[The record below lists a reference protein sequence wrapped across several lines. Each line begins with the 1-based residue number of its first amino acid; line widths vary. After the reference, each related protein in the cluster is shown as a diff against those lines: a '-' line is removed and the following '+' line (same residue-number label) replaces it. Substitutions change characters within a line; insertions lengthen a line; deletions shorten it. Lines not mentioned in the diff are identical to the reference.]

1 MALPSIARLPI
12 HHRIATT
19 GAHPLN
25 RGEKHLYLTLTPPA
39 PFSQTAERGKKD
51 RSFKGSGSPRPVLR
65 EGLGVRA
72 AETSSL
78 TPLTA
83 RYTPTTEIAS
93 LPRQPIARSPEE
105 WLQQG
110 KILFQSGQFAA
121 AADAWGQA
129 AERYKAQGERLSLAI
144 ALNQL
149 TLAQQELGQWQQAQE
164 SISQSLEI
172 VGSTPTLDKLPIYA
186 QALNAQGSLQLAQ
199 GNAAKALA
207 TWEQATK
214 IYTQIKDETGRL
226 GSLINKAQAQQVLGL
241 YLQSRKTL
249 ERVAE
254 SLQKQTDPEIRA
266 TGYRSLGNVLRLV
279 GDLKE
284 AEKFLKLS
292 LDNAASLSSPQEM
305 SVTQLSLGNTARA
318 RNDYADA
325 LIYYQQAAES
335 PVPSTQLQAQLNRLS
350 VLIEQENWPQAQQLW
365 PSLQTQLADQPASRR
380 NVYSQVNLV
389 KSLVKLH
396 QGATGNVPSIRDI
409 AKIAVP
415 AVQQANS
422 IDDQQA
428 KAYALGSLG
437 HLYEL
442 DQQWIE
448 AKKLTE
454 QALLIAQANNANE
467 ISYQWQW
474 QLGRI
479 LKAQRDIENATV
491 AYTGAFETLEYLR
504 KDLVATNPE
513 AQFSFRDSVEPVYRE
528 LVDLL
533 LSAAGTPSQ
542 DNLKQARKVMESL
555 QLTELDNFF
564 RSACLDGQV
573 ISIDKIDQQAAAVV
587 YPILLRD
594 RIELILS
601 LPQQQA
607 LEHKTIPISQTD
619 VEETVIQFRDF
630 IEKPFTTPEG
640 KQLGKDLYDW
650 LIRPLKASI
659 DQSQADTLVFV
670 LDGSLRNVPL
680 AALYDGHHYLIEQYA
695 LALAPGMQLINTQPL
710 RSRKLQIIAAGIS
723 EAHKDYPP
731 LAYVDKELQEISAL
745 APSEILRN
753 EQFTS
758 TALQKQ
764 LQTLPYPV
772 VHLATHG
779 KFSSNAEN
787 TFVLAWD
794 QEIDVHQLNQLLRS
808 SEQVRQNPIEL
819 LVLSACETAA
829 GDQRAALGLAGVS
842 VRAGARSTLASLW
855 NVDDESTATLI
866 GQFYQ
871 NLSQQNTSK
880 AKALQQAQRTL
891 IADANFRHP
900 AYWSAFVL
908 VGNWL

>member
-1 MALPSIARLPI
+1 MGQLMAQKLQPFSRKTLRWVGMALCSACLC
-12 HHRIATT
+12 
-19 GAHPLN
+19 L
-25 RGEKHLYLTLTPPA
+25 
-39 PFSQTAERGKKD
+39 
-51 RSFKGSGSPRPVLR
+51 
-65 EGLGVRA
+65 GLGLGQSTA
-72 AETSSL
+72 YPSTTLPSL
-78 TPLTA
+78 A
-83 RYTPTTEIAS
+83 RSPISNLIANRDTVS
-93 LPRQPIARSPEE
+93 LPRQQIARSPEE

-110 KILFQSGQFAA
+110 KTLFQVGQFAA
-121 AADAWGQA
+121 AADAWSQA
-129 AERYKAQGERLSLAI
+129 TELYQAQRQDLSLAI

-164 SISQSLEI
+164 SISHSLEI
-172 VGSTPTLDKLPIYA
+172 IGSAPTPDKLPIYA

-199 GNAAKALA
+199 GNATKALA
-207 TWEQATK
+207 TWEKTTE

-226 GSLINKAQAQQVLGL
+226 GSLINRAQAQQVLGL

-249 ERVAE
+249 EGVAE

-292 LDNAASLSSPQEM
+292 LDNAASLSSPQEV

-325 LIYYQQAAES
+325 LTYYQQAAQS

-350 VLIEQENWPQAQQLW
+350 VLIEQENWLQAQQLW

-396 QGATGNVPSIRDI
+396 QGSAGNTPSIWDI
-409 AKIAVP
+409 AEVAVH

-422 IDDQQA
+422 INDQQA

-442 DQQWIE
+442 DQQWAE

-454 QALLIAQANNANE
+454 QALLIAQANNASE

-479 LKAQRDIENATV
+479 LKSQKDVDTATV
-491 AYTGAFETLEYLR
+491 AYTGAFQTLEHLR

-533 LSAAGTPSQ
+533 LSPTAASTPSQ
-542 DNLKQARKVMESL
+542 ENLKQAREVMESL

-573 ISIDKIDQQAAAVV
+573 ISIDKIDQQAAAVI

-601 LPQQQA
+601 LPQQPA
-607 LEHKTIPISQTD
+607 LEHKTIPIAEAD
-619 VEETVIQFRDF
+619 VEETVTQFRDF
-630 IEKPFTTPEG
+630 IEKPFTAPEG

-680 AALYDGHHYLIEQYA
+680 AALYDGQDYLIEQYA
-695 LALAPGMQLINTQPL
+695 LAIAPGMQLINTQPL

-723 EAHKDYPP
+723 EARKDYPA
-731 LAYVDKELQEISAL
+731 LVYVDKELQEISAL

-764 LQTLPYPV
+764 IQELPYPV

-794 QEIDVHQLNQLLRS
+794 QEIGVHQLNDLLRS

-829 GDQRAALGLAGVS
+829 GDRRAALGLAGVS

-855 NVDDESTATLI
+855 NVDDQSTATLI

-871 NLSQQNTSK
+871 NLNQQNTSK
-880 AKALQQAQRTL
+880 AKALQQAQRKL

-900 AYWSAFVL
+900 AHWSAFVL